1 MALVSTSSAL
11 FSSGFTSSLCLSNRL
26 FIIDAIITLP
36 IALLGLVFLPALPGQ
51 RDWKPSFWLKQQ
63 DLEVIERRLASINRK
78 PPAPFTIVRV
88 KSYLAGWHIWV
99 LPVLYVLWNNSL
111 NAQTIMP
118 LWLKSF
124 NTVDTGTGIHYTVA
138 QINHYIVSCSIRRF
152 AARR

>member
-1 MALVSTSSAL
+1 M
-11 FSSGFTSSLCLSNRL
+11 
-26 FIIDAIITLP
+26 ITLP

-78 PPAPFTIVRV
+78 PPAPFTMARV
-88 KSYLAGWHIWV
+88 KGYLAGWHIWV
-99 LPVLYVLWNNSL
+99 LPVLYILWNNSL
-111 NAQTIMP
+111 NATSIMP

-124 NTVDTGTGIHYTVA
+124 NTVNTGTGIHYTVA
-138 QINHYIVSCSIRRF
+138 QINHYIVSRSNRCF